1 MHDKDQI
8 CSKSN
13 CRSVAIISN
22 QRSKSLQYRDDTYA
36 RIRSPELD
44 VTGLIGVPVGEKLGW
59 PLPQVACIGNT
70 HIGGPTATKRDPL
83 FVGLLVP

>member
-1 MHDKDQI
+1 MVMQDKDQI

-22 QRSKSLQYRDDTYA
+22 PRSKSLQYRDDIHA

-44 VTGLIGVPVGEKLGW
+44 VTGPIGVPVGEK
-59 PLPQVACIGNT
+59 
-70 HIGGPTATKRDPL
+70 
-83 FVGLLVP
+83 VGLGIATGSMHWQHSHWGTNSHQA